1 MTTINTAIKNA
12 LRAARCDDPHPP
24 PISDQQIVRIKSVE
38 ALTQLSRMTIYH
50 LIKAGK
56 FPPSIQ
62 LSEKAR
68 GWRLRE
74 IEEYLATRSAPDSTS
89 WRPSTGRSIRK
100 EANPKARQRE
110 VQS

>member
-1 MTTINTAIKNA
+1 MTTLKLPGSAP
-12 LRAARCDDPHPP
+12 RAVPT
-24 PISDQQIVRIKSVE
+24 SDQQIVRIKAVE

-50 LIKAGK
+50 LIKKGT

-74 IEEYLATRSAPDSTS
+74 IEEYLATRSAPDATS
-89 WRPSTGRSIRK
+89 WRPNIGKGRRQ
-100 EANPKARQRE
+100 EALPNE
-110 VQS
+110 

>member
-1 MTTINTAIKNA
+1 MSTSKTE
-12 LRAARCDDPHPP
+12 AAVPR
-24 PISDQQIVRIKSVE
+24 SDQQIVRIKAVE

-56 FPPSIQ
+56 FPASIQ

-74 IEEYLATRSAPDSTS
+74 IEEYLATRTAPDATS
-89 WRPSTGRSIRK
+89 WRPST
-100 EANPKARQRE
+100 ARPRRQG
-110 VQS
+110 VQP